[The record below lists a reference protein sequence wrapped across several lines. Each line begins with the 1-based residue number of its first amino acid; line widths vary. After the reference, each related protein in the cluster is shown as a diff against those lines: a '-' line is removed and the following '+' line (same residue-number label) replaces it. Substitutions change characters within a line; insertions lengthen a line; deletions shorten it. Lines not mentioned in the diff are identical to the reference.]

1 MTPLRCRRSDASPH
15 FDLPV
20 SRLCALESR
29 WWKGWRYFMVL
40 HRMVRCS
47 QAINLCAAGMETS
60 SDGSYLVC
68 AEGPPFLPLV
78 QWIKRT
84 ASLDIPMVNLPSL
97 QQLRFLCAL
106 AEQCHFGRAAE
117 SCAVTQS
124 TLSGGIKE
132 LEARLGVTLF
142 ERSHRH
148 VMLTPLGK
156 EIATRAQ
163 RLLVDA
169 EELVG
174 LARNAQEPLS
184 GPLRFGVIPTVGPY
198 VLPSLLQH
206 LGTALPK
213 LKLYVREAP
222 TPVLLDKLAAGELD
236 ILLVAIP
243 YELGDVEAMEIA
255 EDPIVVAMPRNH
267 PLGHRKA
274 VGRDDLAREQL
285 LLIEDGHCLRSHSLQ
300 ACRIVDPIRNE
311 VFQAT
316 SLRTLIQMVAA
327 ELGITLMPQI
337 AVESELASTRNVVIR
352 PLSPDK
358 PFRTLVLAW
367 RPTTSR
373 GAEFRML
380 GNLIRECLTGTKR
393 AFAPDQDTEALPAR

>member
-1 MTPLRCRRSDASPH
+1 M
-15 FDLPV
+15 
-20 SRLCALESR
+20 
-29 WWKGWRYFMVL
+29 
-40 HRMVRCS
+40 
-47 QAINLCAAGMETS
+47 AI
-60 SDGSYLVC
+60 
-68 AEGPPFLPLV
+68 
-78 QWIKRT
+78 
-84 ASLDIPMVNLPSL
+84 LPSL
-97 QQLRFLCAL
+97 QQLRFLCAV
-106 AEQCHFGRAAE
+106 AEQRHFGRAAE

-132 LEARLGVTLF
+132 LEARLGITLF
-142 ERSHRH
+142 ERSYRH

-174 LARNAQEPLS
+174 LARNAQGPLS

-198 VLPSLLQH
+198 VLPSLLSH
-206 LGTALPK
+206 LGSALPK

-222 TPVLLDKLAAGELD
+222 TAALLDRLAGGELD

-243 YELGDVEAMEIA
+243 YDLGDVQAMEIA

-267 PLGHRKA
+267 PLGQHKV

-300 ACRIVDPIRNE
+300 ACRIVDPGRNE

-316 SLRTLIQMVAA
+316 SLRSLVQMVAA
-327 ELGITLMPQI
+327 EFGITLMPQI
-337 AVESELASTRNVVIR
+337 AVASELTSSRNVVIR
-352 PLSPDK
+352 PLSPEE
-358 PFRTLVLAW
+358 PYRTLVLAW
-367 RPTTSR
+367 RLTSSR

-380 GNLIRECLTGTKR
+380 GNLIRECLNVTQR
-393 AFAPDQDTEALPAR
+393 AFAPDRDTEVLPAR

>member
-1 MTPLRCRRSDASPH
+1 
-15 FDLPV
+15 
-20 SRLCALESR
+20 
-29 WWKGWRYFMVL
+29 MV
-40 HRMVRCS
+40 
-47 QAINLCAAGMETS
+47 I
-60 SDGSYLVC
+60 
-68 AEGPPFLPLV
+68 
-78 QWIKRT
+78 
-84 ASLDIPMVNLPSL
+84 LPSL

-132 LEARLGVTLF
+132 LETRLGTPLF
-142 ERSHRH
+142 ERGHRH
-148 VMLTPLGK
+148 VMLTPLGM
-156 EIATRAQ
+156 EIAARAK

-174 LARNAQEPLS
+174 LARNAREPLS

-198 VLPSLLQH
+198 VLPSLLAH

-213 LKLYVREAP
+213 LKLYVREAQ
-222 TPVLLDKLAAGELD
+222 TAVLMDKLAGGELD
-236 ILLVAIP
+236 IMLVAIP

-267 PLGHRKA
+267 PLGHHKM

-285 LLIEDGHCLRSHSLQ
+285 LLIEDGHCLRGHSLQ
-300 ACRIVDPIRNE
+300 ACQIVDPVRNE

-316 SLRTLIQMVAA
+316 SLRTLVQMVAA
-327 ELGITLMPQI
+327 ELGITLIPQI

-352 PLSPDK
+352 PLYPDR

-367 RPTTSR
+367 RSTSSR

-393 AFAPDQDTEALPAR
+393 AFAPDQETEALSAR

>member
-1 MTPLRCRRSDASPH
+1 
-15 FDLPV
+15 
-20 SRLCALESR
+20 
-29 WWKGWRYFMVL
+29 MV
-40 HRMVRCS
+40 
-47 QAINLCAAGMETS
+47 I
-60 SDGSYLVC
+60 
-68 AEGPPFLPLV
+68 
-78 QWIKRT
+78 
-84 ASLDIPMVNLPSL
+84 LPSL

-106 AEQCHFGRAAE
+106 AERGHFGRAAE

-132 LEARLGVTLF
+132 LEARLGVALF

-148 VMLTPLGK
+148 VMMTPLGK
-156 EIATRAQ
+156 EIAARAQ

-174 LARNAQEPLS
+174 LARSAQEPLS

-198 VLPSLLQH
+198 VLPALLQH

-213 LKLYVREAP
+213 LKLYVREAQ
-222 TPVLLDKLAAGELD
+222 TAVLLDKLAGGELD

-243 YELGDVEAMEIA
+243 YELGDVEAMEIT

-267 PLGHRKA
+267 PLGHHK
-274 VGRDDLAREQL
+274 VVSRDDLAREQL
-285 LLIEDGHCLRSHSLQ
+285 LLIEDGHCLRTHSLQ
-300 ACRIVDPIRNE
+300 ACRIADPARNE

-316 SLRTLIQMVAA
+316 SLRTLVQMVAA
-327 ELGITLMPQI
+327 ELGVTLVPQI
-337 AVESELASTRNVVIR
+337 AVDSELASSNVVIR

-367 RPTTSR
+367 RPTSSR

-380 GNLIRECLTGTKR
+380 GNLIRECLTSTKT
-393 AFAPDQDTEALPAR
+393 AFALDQDTEALPARLSRTSRSHPL

>member
-1 MTPLRCRRSDASPH
+1 M
-15 FDLPV
+15 
-20 SRLCALESR
+20 
-29 WWKGWRYFMVL
+29 
-40 HRMVRCS
+40 
-47 QAINLCAAGMETS
+47 AI
-60 SDGSYLVC
+60 
-68 AEGPPFLPLV
+68 
-78 QWIKRT
+78 
-84 ASLDIPMVNLPSL
+84 LPSL

-184 GPLRFGVIPTVGPY
+184 GPLRFGIIPTVGPY
-198 VLPSLLQH
+198 VLPSLLPQ
-206 LGTALPK
+206 LGAALPK

-243 YELGDVEAMEIA
+243 YGLGDVEAMEIV
-255 EDPIVVAMPRNH
+255 EDPIVVAMPRNY
-267 PLGHRKA
+267 PLAHHE
-274 VGRDDLAREQL
+274 VVERDDLAREQL

-300 ACRIVDPIRNE
+300 ACRIVDPVRNE

-316 SLRTLIQMVAA
+316 SLRTLVQMVDA
-327 ELGITLMPQI
+327 ELGITLVPQI
-337 AVESELASTRNVVIR
+337 AVESELASSPNVVIR
-352 PLSPDK
+352 QLSPDK

-367 RPTTSR
+367 RPTSSR
-373 GAEFRML
+373 SAEFRML
-380 GNLIRECLTGTKR
+380 GNLIRECLAGSKR
-393 AFAPDQDTEALPAR
+393 ADQNSKALAAR

>member
-1 MTPLRCRRSDASPH
+1 M
-15 FDLPV
+15 
-20 SRLCALESR
+20 
-29 WWKGWRYFMVL
+29 
-40 HRMVRCS
+40 
-47 QAINLCAAGMETS
+47 AI
-60 SDGSYLVC
+60 
-68 AEGPPFLPLV
+68 
-78 QWIKRT
+78 
-84 ASLDIPMVNLPSL
+84 LPSL

-132 LEARLGVTLF
+132 LELRLGITLF

-198 VLPSLLQH
+198 VLPSLLSH

-213 LKLYVREAP
+213 LKLYVREAQSA
-222 TPVLLDKLAAGELD
+222 VLLDKLAAGDLD
-236 ILLVAIP
+236 ILLAAVP
-243 YELGDVEAMEIA
+243 YDLGNVEAMEIA

-267 PLGHRKA
+267 PLGRHK
-274 VGRDDLAREQL
+274 V
-285 LLIEDGHCLRSHSLQ
+285 
-300 ACRIVDPIRNE
+300 
-311 VFQAT
+311 
-316 SLRTLIQMVAA
+316 
-327 ELGITLMPQI
+327 
-337 AVESELASTRNVVIR
+337 
-352 PLSPDK
+352 
-358 PFRTLVLAW
+358 
-367 RPTTSR
+367 
-373 GAEFRML
+373 
-380 GNLIRECLTGTKR
+380 
-393 AFAPDQDTEALPAR
+393 

>member
-1 MTPLRCRRSDASPH
+1 
-15 FDLPV
+15 
-20 SRLCALESR
+20 
-29 WWKGWRYFMVL
+29 MV
-40 HRMVRCS
+40 
-47 QAINLCAAGMETS
+47 I
-60 SDGSYLVC
+60 
-68 AEGPPFLPLV
+68 
-78 QWIKRT
+78 
-84 ASLDIPMVNLPSL
+84 LPSL

-106 AEQCHFGRAAE
+106 AEQRHFGHAAE

-132 LEARLGVTLF
+132 LEARLGITLF
-142 ERSHRH
+142 ERSHRQ

-169 EELVG
+169 AELVG

-198 VLPSLLQH
+198 VLPSLLSQ
-206 LGTALPK
+206 LGTAWPK
-213 LKLYVREAP
+213 LKLHVREAP
-222 TPVLLDKLAAGELD
+222 TPVLLDKLAGGELD
-236 ILLVAIP
+236 LLLVATP

-255 EDPIVVAMPRNH
+255 EDPIVVAMPRH
-267 PLGHRKA
+267 HSLGRHK
-274 VGRDDLAREQL
+274 VVSRDDLTREQL

-300 ACRIVDPIRNE
+300 ACRIVDPVRNE

-327 ELGITLMPQI
+327 ELGITLIPQI
-337 AVESELASTRNVVIR
+337 AVDSELASTRNVVIR

-367 RPTTSR
+367 RPTSSR

-380 GNLIRECLTGTKR
+380 GNFIRECLTGTKR
-393 AFAPDQDTEALPAR
+393 AFSPDQDTEALPAC

>member
-1 MTPLRCRRSDASPH
+1 
-15 FDLPV
+15 
-20 SRLCALESR
+20 
-29 WWKGWRYFMVL
+29 MV
-40 HRMVRCS
+40 
-47 QAINLCAAGMETS
+47 I
-60 SDGSYLVC
+60 
-68 AEGPPFLPLV
+68 
-78 QWIKRT
+78 
-84 ASLDIPMVNLPSL
+84 LPSL

-132 LEARLGVTLF
+132 LEARLGVALF

-174 LARNAQEPLS
+174 LARSAQEPLS

-198 VLPSLLQH
+198 VLPSLLSH
-206 LGTALPK
+206 LGAALPK

-222 TPVLLDKLAAGELD
+222 TPVLLDKLAGGELD

-243 YELGDVEAMEIA
+243 YELGDVEAMEIT

-267 PLGHRKA
+267 PLRHHK
-274 VGRDDLAREQL
+274 VVSRDDLAREQL

-300 ACRIVDPIRNE
+300 ACRIVDPVRNE

-316 SLRTLIQMVAA
+316 SLRTLVQMVAA
-327 ELGITLMPQI
+327 GLGITLMPQI
-337 AVESELASTRNVVIR
+337 AVDSELASTRNVVIR

-380 GNLIRECLTGTKR
+380 GNLIRECLTGAKR
-393 AFAPDQDTEALPAR
+393 AFAPDHDIEALAAR

>member
-1 MTPLRCRRSDASPH
+1 
-15 FDLPV
+15 
-20 SRLCALESR
+20 
-29 WWKGWRYFMVL
+29 MV
-40 HRMVRCS
+40 
-47 QAINLCAAGMETS
+47 I
-60 SDGSYLVC
+60 
-68 AEGPPFLPLV
+68 
-78 QWIKRT
+78 
-84 ASLDIPMVNLPSL
+84 LPSL

-174 LARNAQEPLS
+174 LARNAHEPLS

-206 LGTALPK
+206 LGTELPK
-213 LKLYVREAP
+213 LKLYVREAQ
-222 TPVLLDKLAAGELD
+222 TAVLLDKLAAGELD
-236 ILLVAIP
+236 LLLAAIP
-243 YELGDVEAMEIA
+243 FELGDVEAMEIA
-255 EDPIVVAMPRNH
+255 EDPIVVAMPHNH
-267 PLGHRKA
+267 PLGRHR
-274 VGRDDLAREQL
+274 VVSRDDLAREQL

-300 ACRIVDPIRNE
+300 ACRIVDPVRNE

-316 SLRTLIQMVAA
+316 SLRTLVQMVAA

-337 AVESELASTRNVVIR
+337 AVDSELASARNVVVR
-352 PLSPDK
+352 PLSPDN

-367 RPTTSR
+367 RSTSSR
-373 GAEFRML
+373 GDEFRLL
-380 GNLIRECLTGTKR
+380 GNLIRESLTGTKT
-393 AFAPDQDTEALPAR
+393 AFVPDQHAEALFAR

>member
-1 MTPLRCRRSDASPH
+1 MA
-15 FDLPV
+15 F
-20 SRLCALESR
+20 
-29 WWKGWRYFMVL
+29 
-40 HRMVRCS
+40 
-47 QAINLCAAGMETS
+47 
-60 SDGSYLVC
+60 
-68 AEGPPFLPLV
+68 
-78 QWIKRT
+78 
-84 ASLDIPMVNLPSL
+84 LPSL

-132 LEARLGVTLF
+132 LEARLGITLV
-142 ERSHRH
+142 ERGRRH

-174 LARNAQEPLS
+174 LAHNAREPLS
-184 GPLRFGVIPTVGPY
+184 GPLRFGTIPTVGPY
-198 VLPSLLQH
+198 VLPTLLSH

-213 LKLYVREAP
+213 LKLYVREAL
-222 TPVLLDKLAAGELD
+222 TAVLLDKLVRGELD
-236 ILLVAIP
+236 ILLVAVP

-255 EDPIVVAMPRNH
+255 KDPIVVAMPRNH
-267 PLGHRKA
+267 PLSHHE
-274 VGRDDLAREQL
+274 VVSRDDLAREQL

-300 ACRIVDPIRNE
+300 ACRVVNPVRNE

-316 SLRTLIQMVAA
+316 SLRTLVQMVAA

-337 AVESELASTRNVVIR
+337 AVDSERASTRNVVIR
-352 PLSPDK
+352 PLSPDE

-367 RPTTSR
+367 RPTSSR
-373 GAEFRML
+373 GPEFRML
-380 GNLIRECLTGTKR
+380 GNIIRECLTGSRR
-393 AFAPDQDTEALPAR
+393 ACAPDQDTEALAAR

>member
-1 MTPLRCRRSDASPH
+1 
-15 FDLPV
+15 
-20 SRLCALESR
+20 
-29 WWKGWRYFMVL
+29 MV
-40 HRMVRCS
+40 
-47 QAINLCAAGMETS
+47 I
-60 SDGSYLVC
+60 
-68 AEGPPFLPLV
+68 
-78 QWIKRT
+78 
-84 ASLDIPMVNLPSL
+84 LPSL

-106 AEQCHFGRAAE
+106 AEQCHFSRASE

-142 ERSHRH
+142 ERSRRH

-156 EIATRAQ
+156 EIATRAR

-198 VLPSLLQH
+198 VLPSLLPH
-206 LGTALPK
+206 LGTALPN
-213 LKLYVREAP
+213 LRLSVGEAP
-222 TPVLLDKLAAGELD
+222 TAVLLDKLAGGELD

-243 YELGDVEAMEIA
+243 YELGDVETMEVA
-255 EDPIVVAMPRNH
+255 EDPIVVAMPRKH
-267 PLGHRKA
+267 HLGRHNVVNRE
-274 VGRDDLAREQL
+274 DLTREQL

-300 ACRIVDPIRNE
+300 ACRIADPVRNE

-316 SLRTLIQMVAA
+316 SLRTLVQMVAA
-327 ELGITLMPQI
+327 ELGVTLMPQI
-337 AVESELASTRNVVIR
+337 AVDSELASSRNVVIR
-352 PLSPDK
+352 PLYPDK

-367 RPTTSR
+367 RPTSSR

-380 GNLIRECLTGTKR
+380 GNLIRACLTSTKT
-393 AFAPDQDTEALPAR
+393 AFAPDQDTAALSAR